1 MRSIYNAL
9 GRMVLIAL
17 FAVVLTLIPVNK
29 VYAATE
35 ATVGDYKYSLNEST
49 FKATVQGY
57 VGAGGDISIP
67 STVEYDSKTYSV
79 TGIGYQAFSG
89 CTGLTSVNI
98 PNGVTGI
105 GNKAFSDCTGLTSVN
120 IPGSVTSLDRNVFM
134 NCTSLS
140 NVTISYG
147 ISEITWSMF
156 YNCSSLTDI

>member
-1 MRSIYNAL
+1 MEGKMRSIYNAL

-17 FAVVLTLIPVNK
+17 FAVVLTLIPANK
-29 VYAATE
+29 AYASGTVTIGDYTYYLNDSTLE
-35 ATVGDYKYSLNEST
+35 ATVK
-49 FKATVQGY
+49 GY

-79 TGIGYQAFSG
+79 TGIGYEAFMG
-89 CTGLTSVNI
+89 
-98 PNGVTGI
+98 
-105 GNKAFSDCTGLTSVN
+105 CTGLTSVN
-120 IPGSVTSLDRNVFM
+120 IPGSVTSLGQNVFT

-156 YNCSSLTDI
+156 